1 MNSEDLSWF
10 PWYGYLLFQFIFSQ
24 YFHHLSLEC
33 ILKWKWYQVLIHL
46 SVPVFLL
53 CGIQHSCLLKKAI
66 KVIFPVTSLIRPARH
81 TPGLLSLSIMIKD
94 CICNDTILILHPL
107 EALMIMTLKRYH
119 LWKDRRCVARQTCI
133 QRFAFRQSIPEP
145 HPSYPQHLF
154 FWYLVKITLR
164 REGTLQGTQLPMF
177 KGHSCISQI
186 YVACVSTTTSERKG
200 NLTYFAVSQGK
211 RELFCQGNNNT

>member
-33 ILKWKWYQVLIHL
+33 ILKWKWYQALIHL

-107 EALMIMTLKRYH
+107 EALMIMTLKCYH

-145 HPSYPQHLF
+145 HPSCPQHAFL
-154 FWYLVKITLR
+154 LVPGQDYIKTWR
-164 REGTLQGTQLPMF
+164 NTSRYPAAHVQGPQLHF
-177 KGHSCISQI
+177 SDLCSLCFD
-186 YVACVSTTTSERKG
+186 Y
-200 NLTYFAVSQGK
+200 Y
-211 RELFCQGNNNT
+211 